1 LLQVCEVAIKR
12 IVSYVDV
19 LSSCLNRK
27 RKAAESVSGFGSI
40 ETEDVNPLASGNTKV
55 AMIRPESADARNA
68 ILGSQ
73 NNNLGLKGPAVVS
86 SSEILILHTVLLN
99 ETIVVGTVTFST
111 CHLYYASQEYFLV
124 VFCSSL
130 LTVEMITQFSFCNS
144 CDWLIPEFIG
154 YRGFMLCNDV
164 NPMLPIVPVY
174 VTICNCCIS

>member
-1 LLQVCEVAIKR
+1 MQSRR

-19 LSSCLNRK
+19 LSSYLNRK

-86 SSEILILHTVLLN
+86 TVLKYRFYILFYS
-99 ETIVVGTVTFST
+99 TKQLWLVPLYFPLVTYIMLRRSIFS
-111 CHLYYASQEYFLV
+111 
-124 VFCSSL
+124 
-130 LTVEMITQFSFCNS
+130 
-144 CDWLIPEFIG
+144 
-154 YRGFMLCNDV
+154 
-164 NPMLPIVPVY
+164 
-174 VTICNCCIS
+174 

>member
-1 LLQVCEVAIKR
+1 MEEARRYHFSKYFLVCFRSARLQSRR

-19 LSSCLNRK
+19 LSSYLNRK

-86 SSEILILHTVLLN
+86 TVLK
-99 ETIVVGTVTFST
+99 
-111 CHLYYASQEYFLV
+111 Y
-124 VFCSSL
+124 
-130 LTVEMITQFSFCNS
+130 
-144 CDWLIPEFIG
+144 
-154 YRGFMLCNDV
+154 
-164 NPMLPIVPVY
+164 
-174 VTICNCCIS
+174 